1 MSQQQS
7 LKEVTSTISSTI
19 VCSEDG
25 KHTYMV
31 RKQFPERNGN
41 KALVIQLYP
50 TLTETDVDTTDTTML
65 HFLNHL
71 DDLQLKEV
79 TFVNLFSKVCKARPS
94 TKDLSVDEENLAQI
108 QKLMQEKDFAD
119 CKVIVAWGT
128 SMEKNIIATEMK
140 RRIIK
145 MYKEAVPNGVL
156 WQLTADDIYLK
167 NDSAVHVLYMGIRH
181 KNSKWKLEK
190 FTIPQEL
197 LQEGQ
202 DKKSK
207 GRPKKDSAEIVV
219 QPSPKIATIQQIAQN
234 QTTEQV
240 KNEDSEQGGIRP

>member
-1 MSQQQS
+1 MSQQS
-7 LKEVTSTISSTI
+7 LKEVSSTISSTI
-19 VCSEDG
+19 RCSEDG

-31 RKQFPERNGN
+31 RKAFPERSGN
-41 KALVIQLYP
+41 KAMVIQLYP
-50 TLTETDVDTTDTTML
+50 TLTEANVNTTDTML

-94 TKDLSVDEENLAQI
+94 TKDLTVDEENLAQI
-108 QKLMQEKDFAD
+108 KVLMQEKNFAD

-128 SMEKNIIATEMK
+128 SMERNVIATEMK

-145 MYKEAVPNGVL
+145 MYKEAVPNGIL

-181 KNSKWKLEK
+181 KNSHWKLEK
-190 FTIPQEL
+190 FHVPEVL
-197 LQEGQ
+197 ASEESA
-202 DKKSK
+202 KRHK
-207 GRPKKDSAEIVV
+207 GRPKKGTLEAVP
-219 QPSPKIATIQQIAQN
+219 QPSQKILNISPLTPKRQDEADSTQ
-234 QTTEQV
+234 
-240 KNEDSEQGGIRP
+240 EDSK

>member
-1 MSQQQS
+1 MSQQS

-19 VCSEDG
+19 LCSEDG

-31 RKQFPERNGN
+31 RKQFPERSGN
-41 KALVIQLYP
+41 KAMVIQLYP
-50 TLTETDVDTTDTTML
+50 TLTEDDVDTTDTTML

-94 TKDLSVDEENLAQI
+94 TKDLAIDEENLAQI
-108 QKLMQEKDFAD
+108 KTLMQEKDFAD

-128 SMEKNIIATEMK
+128 SMEKNVIATEMK

-190 FTIPQEL
+190 FTVPPEL
-197 LQEGQ
+197 LREEPN
-202 DKKSK
+202 KKGK
-207 GRPKKDSAEIVV
+207 GKPKKDTTETVTE
-219 QPSPKIATIQQIAQN
+219 PSSKITNIQQIVQN
-234 QTTEQV
+234 QIAELNVSKQA
-240 KNEDSEQGGIRP
+240 

>member
-1 MSQQQS
+1 MSQQS
-7 LKEVTSTISSTI
+7 LKEVKSTISSTI
-19 VCSEDG
+19 LCSEDG

-31 RKQFPERNGN
+31 RKQFPERTGN
-41 KALVIQLYP
+41 RALVIQLYP
-50 TLTETDVDTTDTTML
+50 TLTEADIDTTDTTML

-94 TKDLSVDEENLAQI
+94 TRDLAIDEDNLAQI
-108 QKLMQEKDFAD
+108 KLLMQEKDFAD
-119 CKVIVAWGT
+119 CKVIVAWGA

-167 NDSAVHVLYMGIRH
+167 NDSAVHVLFMGIRH

-190 FTIPQEL
+190 FNVPQEL
-197 LQEGQ
+197 LREEQ
-202 DKKSK
+202 DKKAK
-207 GRPKKDSAEIVV
+207 GKQKKDTTEMINQS
-219 QPSPKIATIQQIAQN
+219 SPKITDLQQVVQKQMVGLN
-234 QTTEQV
+234 KTQEVSKQV
-240 KNEDSEQGGIRP
+240 